1 MRPFLDRFSIA
12 CPDFPRRLVFDRG
25 ARCRL
30 VPRTQLR
37 ADLIQA
43 KWAVRT
49 VCFALFVLLTACQ
62 GRKEAGPGQAA
73 DTLRVVTPFRVQS
86 LEPARPA
93 SYFLTEFALA
103 ELPLIL
109 SAGGKLEPHLLE
121 SYARIDDRNW
131 RLALRPNI
139 KFQNGKPLMAAAMN
153 RQLERSASA
162 KAVLPDTKIT
172 VTGEREL
179 TLTTARPDPTVP
191 AALADELVFPIYD
204 VEAVEAANGDN
215 AKLIACGCFTG
226 PYRAASLDERELRM
240 TRYDEYWQGR
250 PPLTEVSIRFIGD
263 PQARILA
270 ARNDE
275 ADIALYPPSE
285 AQQMLAGG
293 GGAFF
298 VTNPRSHG
306 GPRIFLN
313 IRRHPFDETAVRCA
327 FSLGIN
333 YESLARDVMEGIGET
348 ATGFYPPV
356 YPWAIQNQKS
366 DAAEAK
372 RLLEEAGWSASSD
385 GLRARNNQPLEIT
398 LLVYPQQPDWAKI
411 ATAIQAQ
418 LREIGFRLRIRQVE
432 DINAAMKSQTDWH
445 CSINSPGL
453 VTTGGAPDPFLRDH
467 LHSRGERNFG
477 GVNDAELDRLLDQLS
492 STFDEARRAEILKR
506 IQQIV
511 IAEKVY
517 EVRPVFLRSRVV
529 VGKHW
534 RGYQPSPQLHHI
546 TWETKPDR

>member
-1 MRPFLDRFSIA
+1 M
-12 CPDFPRRLVFDRG
+12 
-25 ARCRL
+25 
-30 VPRTQLR
+30 
-37 ADLIQA
+37 
-43 KWAVRT
+43 
-49 VCFALFVLLTACQ
+49 ALFHS
-62 GRKEAGPGQAA
+62 RIGQALLIALLSFLIGCSRQRGVAPSQAPA
-73 DTLRVVTPFRVQS
+73 DMLRVVTSFRVQS
-86 LEPARPA
+86 LEPVRPA

-103 ELPLIL
+103 ELPLML
-109 SAGGKLEPHLLE
+109 SAEGKLEPHLLE
-121 SYARIDDRNW
+121 SYSRIDERNW
-131 RLALRPNI
+131 RLVLRPNVR
-139 KFQNGKPLMAAAMN
+139 FQNGKLLTAAAMAAAMN

-162 KAVLPDTKIT
+162 KAVMPDAKVA

-179 TLTTARPDPTVP
+179 TLTTAYADPTVP

-204 VEAVEAANGDN
+204 VEALEAAGGDN

-226 PYRAASLDERELRM
+226 PYRAVSLDERELRM
-240 TRYDEYWQGR
+240 ARFDEYWRGR
-250 PPLTEVSIRFIGD
+250 PPLSQVSIRFIGD

-270 ARNDE
+270 VQNDE

-285 AQQMLAGG
+285 AQRMLAGA

-313 IRRHPFDETAVRCA
+313 VRRAPFDEVAVRRA
-327 FSLGIN
+327 FGLGLN

-348 ATGFYPPV
+348 AAGFYPPV
-356 YPWAIQNQKS
+356 HPWAIQNQKT

-372 RLLEEAGWSASSD
+372 RLLDEAGWRVGSD
-385 GLRARNNQPLEIT
+385 GLRTRNSLPLEIT

-411 ATAIQAQ
+411 ATAMQAQ

-467 LHSRGERNFG
+467 LHSRGERNYG
-477 GVNDAELDRLLDQLS
+477 GVNDAELDRLLDELGGA
-492 STFDEARRAEILKR
+492 FDEARRNEILR
-506 IQQIV
+506 RVQQVV

-529 VGKHW
+529 VGKRW
-534 RGYQPSPQLHHI
+534 RGYQASPQLHHI
-546 TWETKPDR
+546 TWETKPDH

>member
-1 MRPFLDRFSIA
+1 MYLLSAHAKRAMRIS
-12 CPDFPRRLVFDRG
+12 
-25 ARCRL
+25 
-30 VPRTQLR
+30 
-37 ADLIQA
+37 
-43 KWAVRT
+43 
-49 VCFALFVLLTACQ
+49 CFAFFVLLTACQ
-62 GRKEAGPGQAA
+62 GRKEADPGQVA
-73 DTLRVVTPFRVQS
+73 DTLRVVTSFRVQS

-93 SYFLTEFALA
+93 SYFLTEFALG
-103 ELPLIL
+103 ELPVML
-109 SAGGKLEPHLLE
+109 SAEGKLEPHLLE
-121 SYARIDDRNW
+121 SYARIDERNW
-131 RLALRPNI
+131 RLVLRPNI
-139 KFQNGKPLMAAAMN
+139 KFQNGKPLTAAAMAAAMN

-162 KAVLPDTKIT
+162 KAVLPDAKIT

-215 AKLIACGCFTG
+215 AKLIASGCFTG
-226 PYRAASLDERELRM
+226 PYRAVSLDERELRM
-240 TRYDEYWQGR
+240 VRFDEYWQGR

-270 ARNDE
+270 VQNDE

-285 AQQMLAGG
+285 AQQMLAGA

-298 VTNPRSHG
+298 VANPRSHG

-313 IRRHPFDETAVRCA
+313 VRRHPFDEAAVRRA
-327 FSLGIN
+327 FSLGVN

-366 DAAEAK
+366 DAAEA
-372 RLLEEAGWSASSD
+372 RALLDEAGWRAGND
-385 GLRARNNQPLEIT
+385 GVRARNNQPLEIT

-411 ATAIQAQ
+411 ATAMQGQ
-418 LREIGFRLRIRQVE
+418 LAEIGFRLRIRQVE
-432 DINAAMKSQTDWH
+432 DINAAMKSLTDWH

-477 GVNDAELDRLLDQLS
+477 GLNDAELDRLLDELG
-492 STFDEARRAEILKR
+492 STFDEARRTETLKR

-511 IAEKVY
+511 VAEKVY

-529 VGKHW
+529 VGKRW